1 VDTVVGIANAE
12 GIFRSAK
19 HPKSFVSLDK
29 ADHLLT
35 QSRDAIYAANVIA
48 SWASLYLDP
57 ERDGAKFGT

>member
-1 VDTVVGIANAE
+1 VVGIDNAE

-35 QSRDAIYAANVIA
+35 QGRDASYAAKVIA
-48 SWASLYLDP
+48 SWASHYLDL
-57 ERDGAKFGT
+57 EGHRDSPAP